1 MTTPPDPSHLADP
14 AAIRDLAVRVGVG
27 MNESGDSVASID
39 TTVTQV
45 CRAQGLTD
53 VESIVLPTAVL
64 VKSGQPGQV
73 GVQLGT
79 SVVGSY
85 RLDQVSALY
94 RLIKKLTAGPVD
106 LASADA
112 QLDGI
117 DTLPPRFGWPWR
129 ILGHGLLT
137 VGLALLLQPTLQT
150 LAVTFVLGLV
160 IGALKLVRMPTVQLV
175 FPIMVAFGV
184 TVMVLVASRDLGLQD
199 PIRILVPPLVTYL
212 PGAALTIGTIE
223 LTSNQMVAGASRLVS
238 GVAQLLLL
246 AFGVLAGAAVVGM
259 PLSAL
264 QDDPSSGLGAW
275 AGWLGI
281 VVFAVGM
288 MLTYCVPTDVFP
300 WMLAVLVVAAVGQ
313 ALGTA
318 LVGSQLSGFFGALAM
333 TPLVLWFDRLPQG
346 PTKLVTFLPAFWMLV
361 PGSSGLIAVV
371 GLASSG
377 NDGPGALESVG
388 LTIASIAL
396 GVLVGSAIFN
406 SLTKVQGF
414 RQPL

>member
-1 MTTPPDPSHLADP
+1 MTVASNP
-14 AAIRDLAVRVGVG
+14 AAVRDLAVRVGVG
-27 MNESGDSVASID
+27 MNESGDSVASIS

-45 CRAQGLTD
+45 CRAQGLHD
-53 VESIVLPTAVL
+53 ADALVLPTAVL
-64 VKSGQPGQV
+64 VKSGHDSQT

-94 RLIKKLTAGPVD
+94 RLTKKLTAGPVD
-106 LASADA
+106 IASANA
-112 QLDGI
+112 QLDSI
-117 DTLPPRFGWPWR
+117 DSLKPTFSWPWR

-137 VGLALLLQPTLQT
+137 AGLALLLQPTLQT

-160 IGALKLVRMPTVQLV
+160 IGALKLVRLPTVQLV
-175 FPIMVAFGV
+175 FPVLVAFGV
-184 TVMVLVASRDLGLQD
+184 TVMVLIASRDLGLQD

-238 GVAQLLLL
+238 GVVTLLLL
-246 AFGVLAGAAVVGM
+246 AFGVLAGAAVVGV
-259 PLSAL
+259 PLSSL
-264 QDDPSSGLGAW
+264 QDDPTSAFGLW
-275 AGWLGI
+275 ASWVGI
-281 VVFAVGM
+281 AVFAVGM
-288 MLTYCVPTDVFP
+288 MLTYCVPPSVFP
-300 WMLAVLVVAAVGQ
+300 WMFAVLVTAAIGQ
-313 ALGTA
+313 AIGTA
-318 LVGSQLSGFFGALAM
+318 IVGAQLSGFFGALLM
-333 TPLVLWFDRLPQG
+333 TPLVLWFDLLPKG

-371 GLASSG
+371 GAASSG
-377 NDGPGALESVG
+377 DEGPGALESVG
-388 LTIASIAL
+388 LTVASIAL

-406 SLTKVQGF
+406 SLTRASGF